1 MKSAAILVAGIA
13 ALGLLAAL
21 CLPHHVPSSTA
32 LGPVAPAN
40 FHARVEHGIL
50 ILRGSLPSE
59 TSKTAILQRAQEL
72 YGATPGH
79 VVDELAVDPRV
90 GTVAWADNVSQV
102 LPVLGHMAERSSI
115 IIDGHTIVVSGH
127 VGDNRAKAGVLQVIA
142 PLTQTGLELE
152 DRILAGS
159 STAGRSTKAA
169 SPTPPSQKAPSL
181 KTPVQ
186 LASPAPTVPS
196 PAGPSQKVLS
206 QKVSSQAP
214 VESSKTLSPP
224 APYPKTHPMVATL
237 TPKAPSLP
245 TAPSVTSVTDASPA
259 VLQKKLNEIL
269 ARSSIEFESNS
280 TTMTPTSLAT
290 LDQLI
295 AELRRSPRTDIEIG
309 GHTDKYGEP
318 DYNLQ
323 LSQRRADAVRRYFAK
338 QGLPKQFTAVGYG
351 ASRPLSVAENR
362 AGLQRNRRIEL
373 RVKGQP
379 AL

>member
-1 MKSAAILVAGIA
+1 MKSAAIVAAGIV
-13 ALGLLAAL
+13 ALALLAAL
-21 CLPHHVPSSTA
+21 CLPRHVPSTA
-32 LGPVAPAN
+32 LGPAIPAN
-40 FHARVEHGIL
+40 FHARVEYGML

-90 GTVAWADNVSQV
+90 GPVAWADNVSQV
-102 LPVLGHMAERSSI
+102 LPVLGHMTERGSI

-127 VGDNRAKAGVLQVIA
+127 VGDNRAKAAVLQVIA

-159 STAGRSTKAA
+159 SKAGRVTKAS
-169 SPTPPSQKAPSL
+169 SPTTPSQKAPAL
-181 KTPVQ
+181 QIPAQV
-186 LASPAPTVPS
+186 ASSSPNVPFTT
-196 PAGPSQKVLS
+196 GPSQKVLS
-206 QKVSSQAP
+206 LKTPSHAAVEASKAP
-214 VESSKTLSPP
+214 SPATPSPETHSLVAAP
-224 APYPKTHPMVATL
+224 A
-237 TPKAPSLP
+237 PKAPFQP
-245 TAPSVTSVTDASPA
+245 AAPSVTEVSPA
-259 VLQKKLNEIL
+259 SLQKRLNEIL

-280 TTMTPTSLAT
+280 TTMTPASLAT

-295 AELRRSPRTDIEIG
+295 AELRRSPRTTVEIG

-318 DYNLQ
+318 EYNLQ
-323 LSQRRADAVRRYFAK
+323 LSQRRADAVRRYFSK
-338 QGLPKQFTAVGYG
+338 HGLPKQFTAVGYG

-373 RVKGQP
+373 HVKGQTD
-379 AL
+379 L